1 MADRCRDTSA
11 IDRRNGGVLLPFA
24 GTEGYKDSRLTA
36 IAGILCGL
44 LTGLEF
50 KVEPIG
56 RENFGCLVAVFNRS
70 AFYSLCKFKENVAEF
85 ARYLKAADPRTA
97 HPGVFYPGE
106 TGWCPKR
113 SVRQRAL
120 KSR

>member
-1 MADRCRDTSA
+1 MPNADRCRGTSA
-11 IDRRNGGVLLPFA
+11 IERRNGGALLPLA

-36 IAGILCGL
+36 IVDILCGRL

-56 RENFGCLVAVFNRS
+56 RENFGCLVAVSNMS
-70 AFYSLCKFKENVAEF
+70 AFYSLRKFKENVAES

-106 TGWCPKR
+106 TG
-113 SVRQRAL
+113 
-120 KSR
+120 